1 MSFEYILLD
10 LDGTVTDSAEGV
22 INSVA
27 YALEKLGCPVD
38 DKSSLMKFIGPPLT
52 ESFKDFYNFDEETIQ
67 LGVRYYRDYYNDNG
81 IFQNRLYDGIPELL
95 KSLKQHGKTVILAT
109 SKPEV
114 YAKRILEHFNVDL
127 YFDFIGGSTFDA
139 ERNTKTGVL
148 KYILKECRI
157 DNLSDAVMIGDRK
170 HDIVGAHEVGL
181 KCAAI
186 LYGYGNEPEFKEY
199 NADFIIDTVD
209 DLKKFLTDQ

>member
-67 LGVRYYRDYYNDNG
+67 LG
-81 IFQNRLYDGIPELL
+81 
-95 KSLKQHGKTVILAT
+95 
-109 SKPEV
+109 
-114 YAKRILEHFNVDL
+114 
-127 YFDFIGGSTFDA
+127 
-139 ERNTKTGVL
+139 
-148 KYILKECRI
+148 
-157 DNLSDAVMIGDRK
+157 
-170 HDIVGAHEVGL
+170 
-181 KCAAI
+181 
-186 LYGYGNEPEFKEY
+186 
-199 NADFIIDTVD
+199 
-209 DLKKFLTDQ
+209 